1 MHDCKHLSV
10 ALDVDG
16 GLGLKLVQIED
27 IIFFECDGIINRI
40 VVHTRDA
47 SYYTMGTLRFYVE
60 LLNNSGFNFKL
71 VDRNNAVNIH
81 NIAYLDKGTKKAY
94 FEWPLGPNAK
104 CCTFSAKHFDSVVRG
119 LPAGKAILGY

>member
-1 MHDCKHLSV
+1 MHECRHLSV

-16 GLGLKLVQIED
+16 GLGLKLIQIED
-27 IIFFECDGIINRI
+27 IIFFECDAIINRI

-71 VDRNNAVNIH
+71 VDRNNAVNLH
-81 NIAYLDKGTKKAY
+81 NIAYLDKSMKMAY
-94 FEWPLGPNAK
+94 FDWPLTPNSK
-104 CCTFSAKHFDSVVRG
+104 SCTLSAKHFEAVLRG
-119 LPAGKAILGY
+119 YAAGKALLNF